1 MKMKTGKR
9 LASFFLSACI
19 ALSVLFGAVVF
30 AAADTV
36 PTSESVSELSA
47 VYTYADG
54 AEVGTIA
61 ANAKAQNIGEEE
73 YVMFYVYQNVDDIS
87 DPTNGRQNAQV
98 TSKGFYASDILSGEA
113 LAKELPLTPLKLNG
127 KCVLGVQ
134 VTPAT

>member
-47 VYTYADG
+47 VYTYAEG

-61 ANAKAQNIGEEE
+61 VNAKAQNIGDEE
-73 YVMFYVYQNVDDIS
+73 YVMFY
-87 DPTNGRQNAQV
+87 
-98 TSKGFYASDILSGEA
+98 L
-113 LAKELPLTPLKLNG
+113 
-127 KCVLGVQ
+127 
-134 VTPAT
+134 